1 MICRPDCFSC
11 LTQVFSTW
19 YNKGNGA
26 LPEETLQSIKKEL
39 NVLRYAKFLSSLLL
53 IVCLL
58 ASFAMADTADFT
70 FVLNSAGTGYV
81 VEKYSGTS
89 AEVVVPASYNGL
101 PVTEIGEGA
110 FENNTTITV
119 VSLPSC
125 ITRLSKRC
133 FKNCT
138 KLTSVLHYNV
148 DGTVI
153 RIPGDVDDNQSVDM
167 NDAMLL
173 LRYVAGEQVTIN
185 QSNADVNGDG
195 KVDIQD
201 ALVMLQQQA
210 GWGVKLQ

>member
-1 MICRPDCFSC
+1 MERCPKRRFNR
-11 LTQVFSTW
+11 F
-19 YNKGNGA
+19 
-26 LPEETLQSIKKEL
+26 EKEL
-39 NVLRYAKFLSSLLL
+39 NVLRYAKLLSGLLL
-53 IVCLL
+53 VVCLL
-58 ASFAMADTADFT
+58 VSFAMADTADFT

-89 AEVVVPASYNGL
+89 AEVVVPAAYNGL

-110 FENNTTITV
+110 FENNTTITT

-138 KLTSVLHYNV
+138 KLTSVTRYNV

-153 RIPGDVDDNQSVDM
+153 RIPGDVDNNQTVDM

-185 QSNADVNGDG
+185 QSNADVNGDS